1 MSTPVSSGNNQPQRE
16 AYPHLSDVEW
26 ATLSQLAVI
35 IGGTAVTNLLTS
47 SSEDEQ
53 HRFINNFLVEQ
64 NNRLKKEKAALL
76 SATPASRK
84 KEESLKIAV
93 STYKGT
99 SKESLKTWFQEVDNA
114 IVARGIQ
121 SDDLKIHFAIS
132 CLGGQAKS
140 WALGKQM
147 LEDDLAFPSF
157 QLFRSDME
165 ATFEPPKCEFRAR
178 AEFLKVYQGKNDL
191 RWYIN
196 RVREL
201 VAMVTTSHIDEATKV
216 VCFLQG
222 LNDGPIKKH
231 LFREYPDTLE
241 KAISRALEEDFS
253 AREAARAR
261 SFMGTQS
268 SKSNDRQKNYAPRA
282 HSSQGSSGPEPMDLS
297 AVSVKTTG
305 QNKGNMRCHRCQ
317 KMGHLSY
324 ECRAL
329 KPVPRTNTR
338 PGKGYAAGRGEQP
351 KNGTVQ

>member
-1 MSTPVSSGNNQPQRE
+1 MSTPVSAGNNSLQRE
-16 AYPHLSDVEW
+16 AYPHLTDVEW
-26 ATLSQLAVI
+26 ATLSQIAVS
-35 IGGTAVTNLLTS
+35 IGGTAVSNLLVHS
-47 SSEDEQ
+47 SQDEQ
-53 HRFINNFLVEQ
+53 HKFITNFLVEQ
-64 NNRLKKEKAALL
+64 NNRLTKEKEALL
-76 SATPASRK
+76 SRTPTSRR

-93 STYKGT
+93 SRYKGT
-99 SKESLKTWFQEVDNA
+99 SKESLKSWFQEVDNA

-121 SDDLKIHFAIS
+121 SDDLKTHFAIS
-132 CLGGQAKS
+132 CLDGQAKS

-147 LEDDLAFPSF
+147 LDADLAFPDF
-157 QLFRSDME
+157 KAFRADME

-178 AEFLKVYQGKNDL
+178 ADFLKVYQGKNDL

-201 VAMVTTSHIDEATKV
+201 VAMVTTNHIDEATKV

-241 KAISRALEEDFS
+241 KAVSRALEEDFS
-253 AREAARAR
+253 AREAARSR

-268 SKSNDRQKNYAPRA
+268 SKSNDRPKNHAPRA
-282 HSSQGSSGPEPMDLS
+282 QPSQGSSGPEPMDLS

-305 QNKGNMRCHRCQ
+305 VNKGNMRCHRCH

-324 ECRAL
+324 ECRAP
-329 KPVPRTNTR
+329 KPVSRSYTR
-338 PGKGYAAGRGEQP
+338 PNHSNTAGRGGQS
-351 KNGTVQ
+351 KNATVQ

>member
-1 MSTPVSSGNNQPQRE
+1 MSTPVSAGNHPPQRE

-26 ATLSQLAVI
+26 STLGQIATW
-35 IGGTAVTNLLTS
+35 IGGTAVTNLLLH

-53 HRFINNFLVEQ
+53 RKFITNFLVEQ
-64 NNRLKKEKAALL
+64 NKRLMSEKQALF
-76 SATPASRK
+76 SKPSTPRK

-93 STYKGT
+93 SHYKGT
-99 SKESLKTWFQEVDNA
+99 SRESLKTWFQEIDNA

-132 CLGGQAKS
+132 CLDGQAKS

-147 LEDDLAFPSF
+147 LLEDLAFPDF
-157 QLFRSDME
+157 KAFRADME

-178 AEFLKVYQGKNDL
+178 AEFLKVYQGKHDL

-201 VAMVTTSHIDEATKV
+201 VAMVTTSQIDEATKV

-222 LNDGPIKKH
+222 LNDGPIKSH
-231 LFREYPDTLE
+231 LFREYPENLE
-241 KAISRALEEDFS
+241 LAISRALEEEFS

-261 SFMGTQS
+261 SHMGTQS
-268 SKSNDRQKNYAPRA
+268 SKPNNRPRNYNNKGQ
-282 HSSQGSSGPEPMDLS
+282 SSQGSSGPEPMDLS
-297 AVSVKTTG
+297 AISTKPNG
-305 QNKGNMRCHRCQ
+305 QNKSNMRCHRCQ

-324 ECRAL
+324 ECRAP
-329 KPVPRTNTR
+329 KPVSRSNTR
-338 PGKGYAAGRGEQP
+338 PSNGNAGGRGGQA
-351 KNGTVQ
+351 KNDNVQ